1 MKKTKNNVFG
11 QMAEIVNLI
20 GKARGLALDSG
31 FDLEVNMVVADA
43 TKAAKQSMAV
53 VELGSGVA
61 TIATSRLFEERRR
74 KRRVPYPQVLRR
86 RRELKAQMMSMIK
99 EAGFNGITPAKLA
112 SRLRI
117 SGQKV
122 GQNLRHL
129 AAEAGSPIGL
139 AKTPK
144 GRIVTAF
151 MNNNKS
157 QV

>member
-1 MKKTKNNVFG
+1 MKKKTKNNVFG

-43 TKAAKQSMAV
+43 TKAAKQSVAE
-53 VELGSGVA
+53 VELEALPKALPKETSG
-61 TIATSRLFEERRR
+61 R
-74 KRRVPYPQVLRR
+74 KRRLSWPAVLKRR
-86 RRELKAQMMSMIK
+86 KEIKAMMVALI
-99 EAGFNGITPAKLA
+99 EAAGYNGISAAKLA
-112 SRLRI
+112 SRCRI

-129 AAEAGSPIGL
+129 AAEPGSKIIL
-139 AKTPK
+139 TKTPK
-144 GRIVTAF
+144 GRIVSVSTI
-151 MNNNKS
+151 NKS

>member
-1 MKKTKNNVFG
+1 MKTSKNNVFG
-11 QMAEIVNLI
+11 RMAEIVNLI

-31 FDLEVNMVVADA
+31 FDLDVNMVVADG
-43 TKAAKQSMAV
+43 KAAKQSMAV
-53 VELGSGVA
+53 VELEAPVA
-61 TIATSRLFEERRR
+61 RRR
-74 KRRVPYPQVLRR
+74 KRHVPYPQVLRR
-86 RRELKAQMMSMIK
+86 RKEIKDQMVAMIK
-99 EAGFNGITPAKLA
+99 EAGHNGITAAKLA

-129 AAEAGSPIGL
+129 AAEPGSPIGL
-139 AKTPK
+139 MKTPK

-157 QV
+157 QG